1 MSTAAAEAAVDVV
14 VPGPR
19 RPRAAAVSGQSA
31 VPEGVVRRQR
41 VRVPWRL
48 VASAAY
54 PDVALSVYVKVA
66 ALQTRPETEG
76 CEARTETLA
85 GYLGVSKA
93 SVERGL
99 SALRQVGPSGEPDL
113 TTRRR
118 TLPSGRGTSA
128 VRRVEP
134 AAAAEAFVWVPVAA
148 AEDLSPRQLRAFAAV
163 AYAGAVGIA
172 LTEGELAGYLRHY
185 SGKRAGQPIGADA
198 AGAVLD
204 EVEAA
209 GWLTVDRRAGAYGR
223 HVLVAHDI
231 APETAAAAGVPAGDS
246 GVVENQ
252 EHDQQH
258 DQERSSEQEFAAPTG
273 LEPAA
278 VASAAGSHVGEGSGS
293 VAGEGSLASKESLRT
308 DSPDDERAM
317 ASPAVGEV
325 PVGTGRSVENRPGPG
340 AAAGGDGGL
349 ALRAGGQH
357 LAPKAEGEK
366 RSRGGGP
373 VRPSYA
379 GPPLTMSAQI
389 YAVLEPVHWL
399 LERVDSVFVQRQ
411 IAREVGRQLR
421 AGTSPE
427 RLTWR
432 LRARFTATVSGEIRD
447 PGRWLLGV
455 ALPRWGCGLQD
466 CETGTL
472 WSSGLRCEVCA
483 SIVADRRR
491 ARRIEQGLC
500 PDHGSAVG
508 PSGACTA
515 CVDDRGPRH
524 AVQLVPRPPDDRP
537 RGTCGSCGARIFLT
551 GHALVDGLCR
561 GCRQDREGRVLAVPP
576 DAGRARCTGLDGV
589 PCDRPALPTRPVCRV
604 HRAHQVTL
612 ADHRTANAVGS

>member
-1 MSTAAAEAAVDVV
+1 MSAAAEAAVGVA

-19 RPRAAAVSGQSA
+19 RSRAAVVPGQRA

-54 PDVALSVYVKVA
+54 PDVALSVYVKIA
-66 ALQTRPETEG
+66 ALQARLETEG
-76 CEARTETLA
+76 CEAKTETLA

-99 SALRQVGPSGEPDL
+99 TALRQPGPSGEPDL
-113 TTRRR
+113 KTRRR

-134 AAAAEAFVWVPVAA
+134 ASRTEAFVWVPVAA

-163 AYAGAVGIA
+163 AYAGVMGIA

-185 SGKRAGQPIGADA
+185 SGKKAGQPIGADA

-231 APETAAAAGVPAGDS
+231 APETPGLIATAGGVPVGDS
-246 GVVENQ
+246 GVFEGQ
-252 EHDQQH
+252 EDG
-258 DQERSSEQEFAAPTG
+258 QEQGGEQEFAAPAVP
-273 LEPAA
+273 EAA
-278 VASAAGSHVGEGSGS
+278 GVASVAGSCVGEGSGS

-308 DSPDDERAM
+308 DSPDDERVM
-317 ASPAVGEV
+317 RSPAVGEV
-325 PVGTGRSVENRPGPG
+325 PVVPVENRPSSNAG
-340 AAAGGDGGL
+340 ADGMGDGGL
-349 ALRAGGQH
+349 ALRAGGQQF
-357 LAPKAEGEK
+357 APKAEGEK
-366 RSRGGGP
+366 RSKGGGS
-373 VRPSYA
+373 VRPSYT
-379 GPPLTMSAQI
+379 GPRLTMNAQI

-399 LERVDSVFVQRQ
+399 LERVDSAFVQRQ

-421 AGTSPE
+421 AGTDPE
-427 RLTWR
+427 RLAAR
-432 LRARFTATVSGEIRD
+432 LRARFAASGPSEIRD

-455 ALPRWGCGLQD
+455 GLPRWGCGLED
-466 CETGTL
+466 CEAGVL
-472 WSSGLRCEVCA
+472 WSSGMRCEVCA
-483 SIVADRRR
+483 SVVADRRR

-500 PDHGSAVG
+500 PDHGTAVG
-508 PSGACTA
+508 PSGACPA
-515 CVDDRGPRH
+515 CVDDRGPRY
-524 AVQLVPRPPDDRP
+524 AVHLVPGRPDDRP
-537 RGTCGSCGARIFLT
+537 RGVCGSCGARIFMT
-551 GHALVDGLCR
+551 GPALVDGLCR
-561 GCRQDREGRVLAVPP
+561 GCRQEQEGRVVDPEP
-576 DAGRARCTGLDGV
+576 GAGRVTCAGLDGV

-604 HRAHQVTL
+604 HRAQQVAI
-612 ADHRTANAVGS
+612 ADAARE